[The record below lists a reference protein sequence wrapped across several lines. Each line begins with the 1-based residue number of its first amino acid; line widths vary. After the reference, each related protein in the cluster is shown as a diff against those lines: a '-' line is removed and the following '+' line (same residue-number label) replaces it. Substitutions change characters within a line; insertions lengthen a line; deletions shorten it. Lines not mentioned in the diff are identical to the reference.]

1 MISDTLWLVPVV
13 PGTLILAYLW
23 YAKATAHRSRRRAA
37 SETKRQKN
45 IAHERAWNMIR
56 GRNTRKRITH
66 QVDDK
71 A

>member
-1 MISDTLWLVPVV
+1 MNSDTLWLVPVV
-13 PGTLILAYLW
+13 PGVLILAYIW
-23 YAKATAHRSRRRAA
+23 YATTTGHRTRRRAA
-37 SETKRQKN
+37 SEVKRQKN

-66 QVDDK
+66 HVDDK